1 MSTPKTV
8 LVTGSSGFIGSAVV
22 EALAGDGWQVVS
34 TTRIKG
40 VSASTVFLDL
50 SQPESIVNIGRDNS
64 FDAIVHLG
72 ANIDFSGQLSSELF
86 MPNIVATG
94 LLADLSAKLN
104 ARFVFASTAIV
115 HGIETKRITFD
126 TPLRPDS
133 AYGKS
138 KWLAEELVAA
148 SGTRNCI
155 LRIGGVFGLHGPTHL
170 GLNRAITNAIK
181 NVPPHLNGTGEAL
194 RNYIYVKDIAAAI
207 LFVLQ
212 KGVDGTHLLAGN
224 EVISIKNMLQQICDV
239 FFSDQS
245 PSVNEVP
252 EAESQVITP
261 FDGFPIT
268 RSFKDALRDIRKEL
282 SK

>member
-22 EALAGDGWQVVS
+22 EALAEDGWQVVS

-40 VSASTVFLDL
+40 VSESTVFLDL
-50 SQPESIVNIGRDNS
+50 SQPESIINIGRDNS

-72 ANIDFSGQLSSELF
+72 ANIGFSGQLSSELF
-86 MPNIVATG
+86 MPNVLATG

-104 ARFVFASTAIV
+104 AQFVFASAAIV
-115 HGIETKRITFD
+115 HGIGTKRITFD
-126 TPLRPDS
+126 TPLGPDS

-138 KWLAEELVAA
+138 KWLAEELIAA
-148 SGTRNCI
+148 SGVRNCI

-170 GLNRAITNAIK
+170 GLNRAITNAVK
-181 NVPPHLNGTGEAL
+181 NVPPQLNGTGEAL

-207 LFVLQ
+207 SFVLQ
-212 KGVDGTHLLAGN
+212 KGVEGTHLLAGN

-239 FFSDQS
+239 FIPDQS
-245 PSVNEVP
+245 PSVIEGQ
-252 EAESQVITP
+252 EAKSQVITP